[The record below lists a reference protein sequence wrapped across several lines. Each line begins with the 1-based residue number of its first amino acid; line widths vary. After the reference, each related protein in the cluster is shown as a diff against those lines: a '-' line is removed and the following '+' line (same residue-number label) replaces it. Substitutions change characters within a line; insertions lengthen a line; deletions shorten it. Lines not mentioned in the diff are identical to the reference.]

1 MHAAPAEAGARKAI
15 RLAVITLSDRSA
27 AGERE
32 DLSGAVIVEQAARF
46 GAEVVDRRIL
56 PDDEKQLSAALIELA
71 DERRLEVIV
80 TTGGTGLGPRD
91 VTPEATLAVIHRRIP
106 GMEEAM
112 RRAGA
117 AATPYAMLSRGV
129 CGMRGNTIIINLPG
143 SPKGVHEGLDA
154 IIPVLRHAVE
164 LAQSPRVDDGAHQW
178 KQ

>member
-1 MHAAPAEAGARKAI
+1 MSAAADGAGVRHLI

-32 DLSGAVIVEQAARF
+32 DLSSDAIVEQAGQI
-46 GAEVVDRRIL
+46 GAEIVDRRIL
-56 PDDEKQLSAALIELA
+56 PDDEEQLRAALIELA
-71 DERRLEVIV
+71 DARHVELIV

-112 RRAGA
+112 RRAGSEK
-117 AATPYAMLSRGV
+117 TPYAMLSRGV
-129 CGMRGNTIIINLPG
+129 CGMRGHTIIINLPG
-143 SPKGVHEGLDA
+143 SPKGVRESLEV

-164 LAQSPRVDDGAHQW
+164 LAQSPWVEDGAHQW
-178 KQ
+178 K